1 MNNRVVALLLG
12 LFVVLLLCF
21 VVNLSLG
28 GVTIPFKS
36 IIQVFIDPEQVKST
50 WQYIILNY
58 RLPKAITAVLV
69 GIALSVSGL
78 LMQTLFRNPIAE
90 PYILG
95 VSSGASLGVAF
106 LFLGASFLPSS
117 LLIIFT
123 STYGVALVS
132 IIGSFVLLL
141 GVLGVSSK
149 VNNTVTILIVGLMFG
164 SFTNAII
171 NILTYFSS
179 AEDLKRFTFWSMG
192 SLGNLSYGVLVVFS
206 VLLFIGLGACFSLI
220 RKLDALLLGDSYASS
235 MGISVKVL
243 RNKIILI
250 TALLAGIS
258 TAFVGPIAF
267 VGLAVPHMGRLL
279 FKTSSHRTLLLACL
293 VLGPII
299 LLICDSLT
307 QINSDRYLIPIN
319 AITSLFGAPIV
330 VWLLLGKKAHR

>member
-12 LFVVLLLCF
+12 LLVVLLLCF